1 MPMIRSLTTC
11 AVSEEAQAKLEE
23 GFSVMLQQVCEKPRS
38 ALAVHFLDEQKLFF
52 AGKKADH
59 FAVLEIMVAGT
70 LTKEQKRAL
79 VTECNALYAEQLCYN
94 PQQMYIIFT
103 EVHRENWGLRGGIL
117 G

>member
-1 MPMIRSLTTC
+1 MPMIRSMTTC
-11 AVSEEAQAKLEE
+11 SVPEGTQAQLEE
-23 GFSVMLQQVCEKPRS
+23 GFADILQKVCEKPRN
-38 ALAVHFLDEQKLFF
+38 ALAVHFMDDQKLFF
-52 AGKKADH
+52 GGKRAEH

-70 LTKEQKRAL
+70 LTKDQKRVL
-79 VTECNALYAEQLCYN
+79 VSECNALYAELLCYN